1 MTREQND
8 GGLKQLIR
16 FDLKGAEKKARMI
29 IQQYSNKI
37 LPINL
42 ADMLK
47 EAELFKWAVK
57 VLADMPYLTIL
68 AKEGTEILKKLLS
81 RVDELVL
88 HEEPNELLHAQAK
101 GTLLFAKVKIQ
112 QIFDTANFMETI
124 EELQALKDKHPDD
137 LILARLLVKSFQSLR
152 MHDRDQLLLSIQQ
165 IKQIN
170 ARMVAENKA
179 LIEKHEYT
187 KLDPFVDMMTIS
199 LMKDVL
205 TQQEFNRLTNKY
217 LMDEDAAVQIQ
228 IAIRGL
234 ITTRLAEFGALEG
247 QQRQLSRIGEL
258 LDDGKYANVQHG
270 HSLYLDL
277 AKRRLSVA
285 NTLKDKEGVESA
297 LKDMKQIIDTLDIPC
312 MTMAYYS
319 QLHFVD

>member
-1 MTREQND
+1 
-8 GGLKQLIR
+8 
-16 FDLKGAEKKARMI
+16 MI

-152 MHDRDQLLLSIQQ
+152 MHDRDQLLLSI
-165 IKQIN
+165 
-170 ARMVAENKA
+170 
-179 LIEKHEYT
+179 
-187 KLDPFVDMMTIS
+187 
-199 LMKDVL
+199 
-205 TQQEFNRLTNKY
+205 
-217 LMDEDAAVQIQ
+217 
-228 IAIRGL
+228 
-234 ITTRLAEFGALEG
+234 
-247 QQRQLSRIGEL
+247 
-258 LDDGKYANVQHG
+258 
-270 HSLYLDL
+270 
-277 AKRRLSVA
+277 
-285 NTLKDKEGVESA
+285 
-297 LKDMKQIIDTLDIPC
+297 
-312 MTMAYYS
+312 
-319 QLHFVD
+319 